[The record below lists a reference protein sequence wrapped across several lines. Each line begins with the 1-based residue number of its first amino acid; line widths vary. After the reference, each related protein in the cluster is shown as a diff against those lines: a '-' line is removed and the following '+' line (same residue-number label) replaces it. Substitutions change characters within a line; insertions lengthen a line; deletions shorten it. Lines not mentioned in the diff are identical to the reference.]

1 MAKRRYGPRTA
12 SPIIEPRGSYAP
24 DNGREPD
31 IRSGGKGP
39 QTCVLRRDILL
50 HIAADV
56 IALGA
61 GQMVIGVERR
71 TFITTLAGAAVA
83 QPLAARSQQPAM
95 PVVGFVNGGAAMEG
109 RASAFRRG
117 LSEAGYIEG
126 QNITVE
132 YHWLEG
138 HYERAPTLMADL
150 VERRVS
156 VIATPGDPP
165 TLAAKTAT
173 ATIPIVFGV
182 SEDPVALGLVA
193 SLAHPGG
200 NATGTNFFVSEV
212 STKRLE
218 LMSASVTPSR
228 PCHVSSPRHVER
240 SVRISRT
247 TLSCLLRPKAYG
259 TYPAGATFGPGR
271 RTR

>member
-1 MAKRRYGPRTA
+1 
-12 SPIIEPRGSYAP
+12 
-24 DNGREPD
+24 
-31 IRSGGKGP
+31 
-39 QTCVLRRDILL
+39 
-50 HIAADV
+50 
-56 IALGA
+56 
-61 GQMVIGVERR
+61 MVIGVERR

-109 RASAFRRG
+109 RALAFRRG

-212 STKRLE
+212 STKQLE
-218 LMSASVTPSR
+218 SCMS
-228 PCHVSSPRHVER
+228 C
-240 SVRISRT
+240 
-247 TLSCLLRPKAYG
+247 
-259 TYPAGATFGPGR
+259 
-271 RTR
+271 